1 MILRTDSKYPT
12 RRAYVLKLRNDATPE
27 VLVGRLENIVTGLHC
42 EFTSVRE
49 LLEFIAGDIARAQPP
64 NSSEPV

>member
-1 MILRTDSKYPT
+1 MILRTDSRYPT
-12 RRAYVLKLRNDATPE
+12 RRAYVLKLRNDATPD
-27 VLVGRLENIVTGLHC
+27 VLVGRLENIVTGLRC

-64 NSSEPV
+64 DSSGPV

>member
-12 RRAYVLKLRNDATPE
+12 RRAYVLKLRNDATPD
-27 VLVGRLENIVTGLHC
+27 VLVGRLENIVTGLRC

-49 LLEFIAGDIARAQPP
+49 MLEFIAVDIARAQPS